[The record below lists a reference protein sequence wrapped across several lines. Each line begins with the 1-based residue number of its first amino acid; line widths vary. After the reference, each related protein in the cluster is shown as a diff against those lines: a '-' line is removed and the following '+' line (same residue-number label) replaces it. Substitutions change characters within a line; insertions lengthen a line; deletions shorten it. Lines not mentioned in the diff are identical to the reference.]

1 MQRFMRS
8 CGLSCAA
15 SSRTGEFSKQ
25 KQSGTSVQGALP
37 VGFVPSPF
45 PTSPFSLRSICQLS
59 VSPALF
65 LSVKAKT
72 AFPCLIASL
81 RSASD
86 AVKALLMTSKAPE
99 AGKASISQVRN

>member
-1 MQRFMRS
+1 MF
-8 CGLSCAA
+8 
-15 SSRTGEFSKQ
+15 Q
-25 KQSGTSVQGALP
+25 KQHIGPSMNVVLP

-45 PTSPFSLRSICQLS
+45 PTSPFSFKSMCQLS

-81 RSASD
+81 RSASEE
-86 AVKALLMTSKAPE
+86 VKALLITSKASE
-99 AGKASISQVRN
+99 AGKESVGQVRCCLGLS